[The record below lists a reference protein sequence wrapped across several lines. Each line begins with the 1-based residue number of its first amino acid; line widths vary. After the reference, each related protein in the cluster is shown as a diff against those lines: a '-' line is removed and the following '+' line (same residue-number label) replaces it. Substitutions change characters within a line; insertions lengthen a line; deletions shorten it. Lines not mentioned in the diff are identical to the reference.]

1 MEMDIIVTFRHM
13 EHSDALEAYAKDKVG
28 RLSKYL
34 ESILDAHVIL
44 SVEKNRH
51 AAEVT
56 MHAASGITINGQETR
71 EDMYSAIDLVVEKME
86 RQVKK
91 YKDKILGK
99 RPLHK
104 ISAKAAKASIISPES
119 LEESRGPRI
128 IKVEDYT
135 VKPMTLEEAAMQID
149 LLHNDFLVF
158 TNAGTEKVNV
168 IYKRKDGNYGL
179 IEPVV

>member
-1 MEMDIIVTFRHM
+1 MDITVTFRHM
-13 EHSDALEAYAKDKVG
+13 EHSDALESYAKDKVG

-34 ESILDAHVIL
+34 DSILDAHVIL

-51 AAEVT
+51 TAEVT
-56 MHAASGITINGQETR
+56 MNVSGVAINGQETR
-71 EDMYSAIDLVVEKME
+71 EDMYSAVDLLVEKVE
-86 RQVKK
+86 RQLKK
-91 YKDKILGK
+91 YKDRIIRR
-99 RPLHK
+99 RPAHK
-104 ISAKAAKASIISPES
+104 IPARSATASIISSES
-119 LEESRGPRI
+119 IEEAKEPQI

-135 VKPMTLEEAAMQID
+135 VKPMTLEEATMQID

>member
-1 MEMDIIVTFRHM
+1 MDITVTFRHM
-13 EHSDALEAYAKDKVG
+13 EHSDALESYAKDKVG

-34 ESILDAHVIL
+34 DSILDAHVIL
-44 SVEKNRH
+44 FVEKNRH
-51 AAEVT
+51 TAEVT
-56 MHAASGITINGQETR
+56 MNVSGVTINGQETR
-71 EDMYSAIDLVVEKME
+71 EDMYSAIDLLVEKME
-86 RQVKK
+86 RQIKK
-91 YKDKILGK
+91 HKDRIMK
-99 RPLHK
+99 RRPAHK
-104 ISAKAAKASIISPES
+104 LPARAATSSIISLES
-119 LEESRGPRI
+119 MEESKEPQI

-168 IYKRKDGNYGL
+168 IYRRKDGNYGL

>member
-1 MEMDIIVTFRHM
+1 MDITVTFRHM
-13 EHSDALEAYAKDKVG
+13 EHSDAVESYAKDKVG

-34 ESILDAHVIL
+34 DSILDAHVIL

-51 AAEVT
+51 TAEVT
-56 MHAASGITINGQETR
+56 MNNVGGVTINGQETR
-71 EDMYSAIDLVVEKME
+71 EDMYSALDLVTEKLE
-86 RQVKK
+86 RQIKK
-91 YKDKILGK
+91 HKDRIARK
-99 RPLHK
+99 RPAHMLP
-104 ISAKAAKASIISPES
+104 AKAATASIISSES
-119 LEESRGPRI
+119 MEESNEPQI

-168 IYKRKDGNYGL
+168 IYRRKDGNYGL

>member
-1 MEMDIIVTFRHM
+1 MNV
-13 EHSDALEAYAKDKVG
+13 
-28 RLSKYL
+28 
-34 ESILDAHVIL
+34 
-44 SVEKNRH
+44 
-51 AAEVT
+51 
-56 MHAASGITINGQETR
+56 SGITINAQETR

-86 RQVKK
+86 RQIKK
-91 YKDKILGK
+91 YKDRIMRKK
-99 RPLHK
+99 PAHK
-104 ISAKAAKASIISPES
+104 IPARPATASTIS
-119 LEESRGPRI
+119 LESIEEAREPQI

-168 IYKRKDGNYGL
+168 LYRRKDGNYGL

>member
-1 MEMDIIVTFRHM
+1 MDIIVTFRHM

-34 ESILDAHVIL
+34 DSILDAHVIL

-51 AAEVT
+51 TAEVT
-56 MHAASGITINGQETR
+56 MNASGVTINGQETR

-104 ISAKAAKASIISPES
+104 TPARAATASVISSESI
-119 LEESRGPRI
+119 EEAREPQI
-128 IKVEDYT
+128 IKVEDYRI
-135 VKPMTLEEAAMQID
+135 KPMTLEEAAMQID
-149 LLHNDFLVF
+149 LLHNNFLVF